1 MSDLR
6 MQRSVLWFIVAM
18 GDSCASF
25 GVARWS
31 AWVAGFGF
39 LMLVGGAWGL
49 RHIYRELKRQKLVL
63 PSLMQ
68 DPVFRY
74 ELSCHNGQ
82 LDRAHEALLRKRGA
96 GLYRSVNQS
105 STSPAG

>member
-1 MSDLR
+1 M
-6 MQRSVLWFIVAM
+6 
-18 GDSCASF
+18 
-25 GVARWS
+25 
-31 AWVAGFGF
+31 
-39 LMLVGGAWGL
+39 LMGGAWGL

-74 ELSCHNGQ
+74 ELSCHSGQ

-96 GLYRSVNQS
+96 GLYR
-105 STSPAG
+105 